1 MRNERYLKVGFSA
14 DFLDEQRRL
23 IFPDIGL
30 SLLDSEPNIA
40 YEFLTEYD
48 PEYTCLPEKPYGRLI
63 LGQPVSTTAGQRAC
77 ARLLFCSSRCLAGE
91 PSFSRPTPF
100 RLFSLIVQQKGNQAA
115 TRT

>member
-48 PEYTCLPEKPYGRLI
+48 PEYTSEQLAGYDVPITMKPRITADSLRGVERLCAIGRCGCRMSEQLTPPPLI
-63 LGQPVSTTAGQRAC
+63 LKALQ
-77 ARLLFCSSRCLAGE
+77 
-91 PSFSRPTPF
+91 
-100 RLFSLIVQQKGNQAA
+100 
-115 TRT
+115 